1 MPLDGQQSID
11 TGNNVLYIYDGLTQ
25 AYREIKALNA
35 ADTFDVGGIL
45 TVEGESHLKGNVA
58 VGGHTSPDN
67 ELHVMRSDASGT
79 SNAAAVMTLERN
91 NSTFLQILSNP
102 ANSGGILFGDNAA
115 EASGEISYDHSDD
128 SMHFFTAAAER
139 VIIDSTGVGIGQAPA
154 FGRRLEVSDSQA
166 LVLSMYNSETGA
178 TTNTD
183 LSFFGTESDGGA
195 EGIVTLR
202 AVAHTKTTT
211 RAAGDLAILTN
222 DGSAG
227 APAETARFTADG
239 LGLNVTSLISG
250 AILHADGGLIITD
263 TGAADGF
270 GFERA
275 GVAHAVLQEGVT
287 GTDEVSLINPLNN
300 DLRLGANGA
309 ARWFIEAA
317 GHFNPQA
324 NNTYDIGTVTTN
336 EVRDLYIVNA
346 PTVSSNVLNKRMTE
360 PLNIPLMAKLF
371 QALEPIAYADYRDP
385 TVTKWSFPAQAVEK
399 TLDELGLD
407 SSKISFLNHDKLTGG
422 YGLRQGELIAPLVG
436 VVGNHESR
444 IAALEAA

>member
-1 MPLDGQQSID
+1 MPLDGQLAQDSD
-11 TGNNVLYIYDGLTQ
+11 NNVLYVYDGLNDTYQ
-25 AYREIKALNA
+25 EVKALNA

-45 TVEGESHLKGNVA
+45 TVEGITQHNDLVTIASNSGDLLTLDPSGGGYDKYAFRFSTGSGLTIYNTSDSRSEQRFVGNGNVLFGESGSGNMG
-58 VGGHTSPDN
+58 VGVVTVPDTK
-67 ELHVMRSDASGT
+67 LHVMRSDASGT

-91 NSTFLQILSNP
+91 SSTFLQILSNP

-128 SMHFFTAAAER
+128 SMHFFTAAGER
-139 VIIDSTGVGIGQAPA
+139 ITILSSGDVGIGATSP
-154 FGRRLEVSDSQA
+154 
-166 LVLSMYNSETGA
+166 LS
-178 TTNTD
+178 
-183 LSFFGTESDGGA
+183 L
-195 EGIVTLR
+195 
-202 AVAHTKTTT
+202 
-211 RAAGDLAILTN
+211 
-222 DGSAG
+222 
-227 APAETARFTADG
+227 
-239 LGLNVTSLISG
+239 
-250 AILHADGGLIITD
+250 LHVDGGLIICD

-287 GTDEVSLINPLNN
+287 GADEVSLINPLNS